1 MAMDAAYANL
11 IPALWLIW
19 LIYWYIAGRNVKATQ
34 RHESPA
40 SRAGHI
46 VPLMIGAWLLW
57 APRLPGDAFLGKIIE
72 PSLTLFFVG
81 VGLVAAGLAF
91 SIWARVHLGRN
102 WSGTVTLKQDHEL
115 VRDGPYRY
123 VRHPIYTGL
132 LLAFVG
138 CAVARDEWR
147 VLIAIVVIYAALW
160 RKLKLEERWMIEQ
173 FGDAYRRFIAE
184 VPALVPN
191 PFSARPAIPQ

>member
-1 MAMDAAYANL
+1 MEVLYANL

-19 LIYWYIAGRNVKATQ
+19 LAYWFIAGRNVKVTQ

-46 VPLMIGAWLLW
+46 LPVVIGAYLLW
-57 APRLPGDAFLGKIIE
+57 RPKLPVGFLGSKIL
-72 PSLTLFFVG
+72 LTDTNLNLIGAG
-81 VGLVAAGLAF
+81 VVALGLAF
-91 SIWARVHLGRN
+91 SVWARVHLGRN
-102 WSGTVTLKQDHEL
+102 WSGTVTVKQDHEL

-132 LLAFVG
+132 LIAFIG
-138 CAVARDEWR
+138 CAIARDEWR
-147 VLIAIVVIYAALW
+147 VVLGIAIIYAGFW
-160 RKLKLEERWMIEQ
+160 RKLKLEERWMTEQ
-173 FGDAYRRFIAE
+173 FGDAYRRYIAE

-191 PFSARPAIPQ
+191 PFRTVRAVAP